1 MSLLD
6 KRLDKSVP
14 VPLYFQ
20 LKEMILAEIKNGSY
34 KSGSLIP
41 TEKELSDWFQ
51 ISRTTIRQ
59 AITELVQEG
68 WLYRE
73 KSKGT
78 YVSYPK
84 LGQDFISKVESF
96 NDQILRLGKTPS
108 TEVLA
113 FTVKKANKEV
123 AKQLELADGA
133 RVIFLKRRRCADG
146 EPLVTLE
153 TYLPYE
159 TCSFLTSFDFAKE
172 SLYKA
177 LSSHGDEFKVSK
189 LRRIVEVTEADDKD
203 VKYMG
208 MKKGKPIQYFM
219 STGYNALGHPL
230 EYSVARY
237 RGDRSRF
244 EVIVSPE

>member
-6 KRLDKSVP
+6 KKLDKSVP

-20 LKEMILAEIKNGSY
+20 LKELILAEIKEGNY
-34 KSGSLIP
+34 KSGSMIP
-41 TEKELSDWFQ
+41 TEKELSDYFE

-78 YVSYPK
+78 FVSYPK
-84 LGQDFISKVESF
+84 LGQDFISKVEPF
-96 NDQILRLGKTPS
+96 NDQIIRLGMEPS
-108 TEVLA
+108 TEVLECS
-113 FTVKKANKEV
+113 VKKATKEV
-123 AKQLELADGA
+123 AKHLEIEEEDS
-133 RVIFLKRRRCADG
+133 VIFLKRRRFADG
-146 EPLVTLE
+146 DPLVTLE
-153 TYLPYE
+153 TYLPFE
-159 TCSFLTSFDFAKE
+159 KCSFLMSCDFVNE
-172 SLYKA
+172 SLYKELA
-177 LSSHGDEFKVSK
+177 KKGEEFRVSK
-189 LRRIVEVTEADDKD
+189 VRRIVEVVEADESD
-203 VKYMG
+203 VNYMG
-208 MKKGKPIQYFM
+208 MKKGKPIQFFT

-230 EYSVARY
+230 EYSLARY

>member
-1 MSLLD
+1 MSLLIR
-6 KRLDKSVP
+6 KLDKSVP

-20 LKEMILAEIKNGSY
+20 LKEIILDEIRSGNY

-41 TEKELSDWFQ
+41 TEKELSEWFE

-59 AITELVQEG
+59 AITELVKEG

-84 LGQDFISKVESF
+84 LGQDFISKVEPF
-96 NDQILRLGKTPS
+96 DDQILRLGKKPS

-113 FTVKKANKEV
+113 CNVKKANKEV
-123 AKQLELADGA
+123 AKQLKIADGA
-133 RVIFLKRRRCADG
+133 RVIFLKRRRFADG
-146 EPLVTLE
+146 DPLVTLE

-159 TCSFLTSFDFAKE
+159 TCSFLMSCDFTKE

-177 LSSHGDEFKVSK
+177 LANEGDEYKISK
-189 LRRIVEVTEADDKD
+189 IRRIVEVTEADEKD
-203 VKYMG
+203 MKYMN
-208 MKKGKPIQYFM
+208 MKKGKPIQYFI

-230 EYSVARY
+230 EYSLARY

>member
-6 KRLDKSVP
+6 KKLDKSVP

-20 LKEMILAEIKNGSY
+20 LKELILSEIKNGNY
-34 KSGSLIP
+34 KSGSMIP
-41 TEKELSDWFQ
+41 TEKELSDWFE

-96 NDQILRLGKTPS
+96 NDQIIRLGKKPS
-108 TEVLA
+108 TEVLECS
-113 FTVKKANKEV
+113 VRKATKVV
-123 AKQLELADGA
+123 AKQLEIAEGDQ
-133 RVIFLKRRRCADG
+133 VIFLKRRRFADG
-146 EPLVTLE
+146 DPLVTLE

-159 TCSFLTSFDFAKE
+159 KCSFLMFYDFAEE

-177 LSSHGDEFKVSK
+177 LASHGDEFKISK
-189 LRRIVEVTEADDKD
+189 LRRIVEVTEADEKD
-203 VKYMG
+203 VKHMG
-208 MKKGKPIQYFM
+208 MKKGKPIQFFM
-219 STGYNALGHPL
+219 STGYNPLGYPL
-230 EYSVARY
+230 EYSIARY